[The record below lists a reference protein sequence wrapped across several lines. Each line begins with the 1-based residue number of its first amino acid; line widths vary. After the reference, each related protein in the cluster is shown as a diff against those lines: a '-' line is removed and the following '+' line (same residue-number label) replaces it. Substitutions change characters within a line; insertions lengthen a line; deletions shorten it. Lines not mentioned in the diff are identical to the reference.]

1 MWVTIYIN
9 KRPRPEVDGVPKF
22 RPWMRDDID
31 DWSYLLTI
39 FTHFFFWPRFAL
51 AWFSAWLAMFG
62 SAIGAVGHDFSK
74 QPSALRRWIMTN
86 GTAIGCRGG
95 MLAYGVIWI

>member
-9 KRPRPEVDGVPKF
+9 KRPRPEVDGVAKF

-39 FTHFFFWPRFAL
+39 FTHFFFWPRFCL

-62 SAIGAVGHDFSK
+62 SAIGAIGHDFSK
-74 QPSALRRWIMTN
+74 
-86 GTAIGCRGG
+86 
-95 MLAYGVIWI
+95 